1 MVRFVSPRPFAASP
15 ATVIMAVESGTARIG
30 GGVVMRPR
38 RTRVTPPGRRAPVG
52 FLVLLALFLGG
63 CSDGALPAGSAG
75 TSPAKSPLA
84 ATSAD
89 PCSTASSPSPVP
101 RLTIAVSRNAS
112 LVSSLCIVST
122 GSNDNVVRHIR
133 QVPASYVNENNWR
146 GLAPFDGD
154 KLPAGCSV
162 SQSQRAYASVDNSW
176 YEMRAIGCDAPT
188 PSAASS

>member
-1 MVRFVSPRPFAASP
+1 MSP
-15 ATVIMAVESGTARIG
+15 
-30 GGVVMRPR
+30 PR
-38 RTRVTPPGRRAPVG
+38 LPVG
-52 FLVLLALFLGG
+52 FLAFLALFLGG
-63 CSDGALPAGSAG
+63 CSDSTLRSGSAG
-75 TSPAKSPLA
+75 TSSAKSPLA
-84 ATSAD
+84 TTSAD
-89 PCSTASSPSPVP
+89 PCSAASSPSPVP
-101 RLTIAVSRNAS
+101 KLAIAVSRNAS

>member
-1 MVRFVSPRPFAASP
+1 M
-15 ATVIMAVESGTARIG
+15 G
-30 GGVVMRPR
+30 PR
-38 RTRVTPPGRRAPVG
+38 RTRVARPGCRLPVG
-52 FLVLLALFLGG
+52 FLAFLALSLGG
-63 CSDGALPAGSAG
+63 CSDGMSLSGSAG

-84 ATSAD
+84 TTSSD
-89 PCSTASSPSPVP
+89 PCSAASSPTLIP
-101 RLTIAVSRNAS
+101 RLTIALSRNAS

-122 GSNDNVVRHIR
+122 GSNGNVERHIR
-133 QVPASYVNENNWR
+133 QVPAGYVNENNWR

-176 YEMRAIGCDAPT
+176 YEMRAIGCDVPS